1 MTNPAS
7 SLKVIKPGRL
17 VDGRGGPSKQGLAVV
32 VENDVITNVG
42 PLSEL
47 SSFEERATDVIDLP
61 DTTLLPGLIDC
72 HTHTNMP
79 GTGQSVD
86 QVHED
91 NDDIHLLHAVKSS
104 RMALESG
111 VTTMRDNGGWHGV
124 VFSVKEGIR
133 RGIVPG
139 PRIVACGRPITITGG
154 HCWMMGS
161 EADGID
167 QVRSAVRQLIKEGAD
182 FIKVM
187 ASGGTTRGS
196 MRQRAS
202 YTQSELQ
209 AAVEEAHH
217 RGKLVA
223 GHAIATDAIVN
234 CLDTSVDMIIHCS
247 FVSTDDTVQYDPEVA
262 DRIAESGAWINPTL
276 HVVKSTVLAL
286 EEKRRNAGLQPEEE
300 IALEERKRYL
310 EATTEN
316 TGRMISQ
323 GARFIGGSDCGW
335 ADYPFAQFHAELKAL
350 VDAGLSHSQA
360 IVAGTR
366 DAADAVG
373 ILNEVGTVEPG
384 KQADLLLVKGDPTR
398 DIEDL
403 ANVVAVFQAGARVV

>member
-1 MTNPAS
+1 MTTSGP
-7 SLKVIKPGRL
+7 SLKVIKPGKL
-17 VDGRGGPSKQGLAVV
+17 IDGLGGPSKQGLAVV
-32 VENDVITNVG
+32 LEGNLITHVG
-42 PLSEL
+42 PRSEL
-47 SSFEERATDVIDLP
+47 SLFEEQATDIIELP
-61 DTTLLPGLIDC
+61 NATLLPGLIDC

-91 NDDIHLLHAVKSS
+91 NDDIHLLQAVKSA

-111 VTTMRDNGGWHGV
+111 VTTMRDNGGWHEV

-167 QVRSAVRQLIKEGAD
+167 QVRAAVRQLIKEGAD
-182 FIKVM
+182 FVKVM
-187 ASGGTTRGS
+187 TSGGTTRGS
-196 MRQRAS
+196 LRQRAS
-202 YTQSELQ
+202 YTLAELK
-209 AAVEEAHH
+209 AVVEEAHH

-234 CLDTSVDMIIHCS
+234 CLDAGADMIIHCS
-247 FVSTDDTVQYDPEVA
+247 FVATNDTIQYDPKVA
-262 DRIAESGAWINPTL
+262 ERVAESGAWINPTL
-276 HVVKSTVLAL
+276 HVVKATVLAL
-286 EEKRRNAGLQPEEE
+286 EWKQREGELEPEEE
-300 IALEERKRYL
+300 IALEARKRYL
-310 EATTEN
+310 DVTSEN
-316 TGRMISQ
+316 TGKLISQ
-323 GARFIGGSDCGW
+323 GAKFIGGSDCGW

-350 VDAGLSHSQA
+350 VDVGMSHADA

-366 DAADAVG
+366 DAAEAVG
-373 ILNEVGTVEPG
+373 LLNEIGTIEPG
-384 KQADLLLVKGDPTR
+384 KQADLLLVNGDPTR

-403 ANVVAVFQAGARVV
+403 ANVVAVLKAGARVK